1 MTAEAQHRERD
12 QRSCRVE
19 AEGSPSEQPDARVD
33 RLHER
38 IREPVLQRDEDG
50 VDVGGD
56 GVAEPHEGVQVR
68 SPGPGEPLLQEFDRL
83 LEWELEDEA
92 EVFFQ
97 KVGAEQR
104 LVDASDP
111 GQLAL
116 LSGAEVLGVLPE
128 RPAGALELAGVGTLS
143 PPYEARL

>member
-1 MTAEAQHRERD
+1 
-12 QRSCRVE
+12 
-19 AEGSPSEQPDARVD
+19 
-33 RLHER
+33 
-38 IREPVLQRDEDG
+38 
-50 VDVGGD
+50 
-56 GVAEPHEGVQVR
+56 VR